1 MLILD
6 FYIEEDYLK
15 EIFNLWDSIVS
26 QAYYV
31 QMAIAWAISIS
42 LIKFYKETIQ
52 YLKIANID
60 NFTYNKA
67 LQKAIE
73 SYRIT
78 EEQKQELRNMKKY

>member
-1 MLILD
+1 MGQ
-6 FYIEEDYLK
+6 YSK
-15 EIFNLWDSIVS
+15 S
-26 QAYYV
+26 
-31 QMAIAWAISIS
+31 S
-42 LIKFYKETIQ
+42 L
-52 YLKIANID
+52 LD